1 MWHLSTLYS
10 IHNRTHC
17 FSILRKETNW
27 KYTHILKYTN
37 IYTSWEYTTHTH
49 MSTHTTHIHMYTNLY
64 NMWIFHTHTS
74 AHTSKHTHHAQT
86 QSTHT
91 HAYTHTLWKI
101 TFIRGDNAC
110 PSESILLL
118 ADHVR
123 SKLLGSQVRINVSV
137 MPELLWFMPFNLCV
151 HFVR

>member
-17 FSILRKETNW
+17 FSILRKRNKLKIHTHT
-27 KYTHILKYTN
+27 THIYMYKH
-37 IYTSWEYTTHTH
+37 IYTCEYTTHTCV
-49 MSTHTTHIHMYTNLY
+49 HI
-64 NMWIFHTHTS
+64 
-74 AHTSKHTHHAQT
+74 SKHTHHAHT
-86 QSTHT
+86 QSTLTYLHT
-91 HAYTHTLWKI
+91 YTVWKI
-101 TFIRGDNAC
+101 TFIRGNNAC

-137 MPELLWFMPFNLCV
+137 KPELLWFMPFNLCV
-151 HFVR
+151 HFVH